1 MMHYFCG
8 KPDNSP
14 RRIRGNG
21 IYTSY
26 QHGEDNAGMHLI
38 SADLRWSRDDI
49 AHVTREEVT
58 NVREPKNMGPL
69 SVQVDLNDNMIA
81 DKKWQWQKHKINTY
95 TTVIGSS
102 LQIILAGRLRL
113 FPP

>member
-1 MMHYFCG
+1 
-8 KPDNSP
+8 
-14 RRIRGNG
+14 
-21 IYTSY
+21 
-26 QHGEDNAGMHLI
+26 MHLI

-81 DKKWQWQKHKINTY
+81 DKKWQWQWQWQKHKINTY
-95 TTVIGSS
+95 TTMIGSS
-102 LQIILAGRLRL
+102 LQIILAGSLRL